1 MKLIL
6 KTWVLITLLLPF
18 TACNAQIKNPQTA
31 TVKIYG
37 NCGMCKNTIESAGN
51 SKTIAKVNWNADTK
65 MATITYDSKKTN
77 QDEVLKRI
85 SLAGYDSDSFL
96 APLSVYNNL
105 PGCCQYDRAAIK
117 EKALPLKTEKN
128 ETDTAKNNKVK

>member
-18 TACNAQIKNPQTA
+18 TACNAQIKNPKTA

-37 NCGMCKNTIESAGN
+37 NCSMCKSTIETAGN
-51 SKTIAKVNWNADTK
+51 SKIAKVNWNADTK
-65 MATITYDSKKTN
+65 MATITYDSQKTN

-96 APLSVYNNL
+96 APLSAYNNL
-105 PGCCQYDRAAIK
+105 PGCCQYDRVAK
-117 EKALPLKTEKN
+117 STVKTEKN
-128 ETDTAKNNKVK
+128 EPDTAKNNKLK